1 MFFFS
6 SRRRHTRCALV
17 TGVQTCAL
25 PIFKPS
31 EAAEQGP
38 LLPDIDIDVRKLE
51 IGQFVIEPPVTGQRH
66 IATFSGDAKIAD
78 RHVQLSIKARALR
91 GRGIAGGDRI
101 ELALN
106 AAPQTNR
113 LDIQLT
119 LDAPANGLVSGLTG
133 NTKGLHMQIGGKGDW
148 KRGDGSALASQIGR
162 AACGER
168 VWKNV

>member
-1 MFFFS
+1 MRISDWS
-6 SRRRHTRCALV
+6 S
-17 TGVQTCAL
+17 
-25 PIFKPS
+25 
-31 EAAEQGP
+31 
-38 LLPDIDIDVRKLE
+38 DVCSSDL
-51 IGQFVIEPPVTGQRH
+51 
-66 IATFSGDAKIAD
+66 IAD

-133 NTKGLHMQIGGKGDW
+133 TTKGLHMQIGGKGEW
-148 KRGDGSALASQIGR
+148 KRWGVGALASLGGSRSVNSWLIGR
-162 AACGER
+162 GGALRTKGQ
-168 VWKNV
+168 